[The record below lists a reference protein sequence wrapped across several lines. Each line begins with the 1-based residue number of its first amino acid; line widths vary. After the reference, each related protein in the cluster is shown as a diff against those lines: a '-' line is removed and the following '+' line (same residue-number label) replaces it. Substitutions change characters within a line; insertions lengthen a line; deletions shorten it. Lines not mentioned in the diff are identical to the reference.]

1 MKATPAHSRSTH
13 RRWTHARWAGVAYI
27 VVIVA
32 AGFAQG
38 GVRERLIVDGNA
50 AETAANILEH
60 AFLFKFGLASDLLAF
75 MADAFVAVLLWY
87 VLRPAGRTLATAAAA
102 FRLIAHPAIGSLN
115 LLNHYMALEVLQH
128 PELVPG
134 SAPDLALQ
142 FMDLHNM
149 GYLIAGAFF
158 GVHLI
163 LTGILMAR
171 MRYFFPRLLAV
182 LVGLAGVAYLAE
194 TFGMVLYP
202 SAEAVWVGAVMVFAV
217 AAEVP
222 LAFWLAFRRA

>member
-1 MKATPAHSRSTH
+1 MKPTPSLAPASSGRSN
-13 RRWTHARWAGVAYI
+13 HARWAGLAYI
-27 VVIVA
+27 VVIIA

-38 GVRERLIVDGNA
+38 GVRERLVVDGNA

-75 MADAFVAVLLWY
+75 MADALVAVLLWY
-87 VLRPAGRTLATAAAA
+87 VLRPAGRTLATAAAT

-142 FMDLHNM
+142 FMDLHSM

-158 GVHLI
+158 GVSLI

-171 MRYFFPRLLAV
+171 MHFFPRLLAV
-182 LVGLAGVAYLAE
+182 LTGLAGVAYLME

-222 LAFWLAFRRA
+222 LALWLAIRRA